1 MRLGTLD
8 WSPALDHV
16 DLLAAPVVARLRD
29 AVEQG
34 GEHAQ
39 AAHAVLATP
48 IDPDLA
54 DTAAMTEAYELP
66 LEISGNCVLV
76 AGSRAGEER
85 VAACVVRATT
95 RADVN
100 TTVRKR
106 LDVRKASF
114 LPMETAVADSGMAYG
129 GITPIGLPARYR
141 VMVDASLVDAE
152 HVIIGSGT
160 RGSKLVLPGSALVL
174 LTDAEVVEG
183 LGR

>member
-1 MRLGTLD
+1 GGAGGDRG
-8 WSPALDHV
+8 
-16 DLLAAPVVARLRD
+16 AAG
-29 AVEQG
+29 AVRG
-34 GEHAQ
+34 
-39 AAHAVLATP
+39 AA
-48 IDPDLA
+48 
-54 DTAAMTEAYELP
+54 
-66 LEISGNCVLV
+66 
-76 AGSRAGEER
+76 
-85 VAACVVRATT
+85 

-100 TTVRKR
+100 PTGRKR

>member
-1 MRLGTLD
+1 
-8 WSPALDHV
+8 
-16 DLLAAPVVARLRD
+16 
-29 AVEQG
+29 
-34 GEHAQ
+34 
-39 AAHAVLATP
+39 
-48 IDPDLA
+48 
-54 DTAAMTEAYELP
+54 EAYELP

-114 LPMETAVADSGMAYG
+114 LPLETAVADSGMAYG

-141 VMVDASLVDAE
+141 VMVDARPGRRRARDHRVRHPRLEARAAGVGPRAAHRRRGGRGPGALSARPARPAAA
-152 HVIIGSGT
+152 GSC
-160 RGSKLVLPGSALVL
+160 
-174 LTDAEVVEG
+174 
-183 LGR
+183 